1 MPYTVYKLI
10 HLSAIL
16 FLFTTAGGVALYV
29 ANGGTRENNV
39 ANRWVSAIHGLTLVL
54 ILISGFGL
62 VARIGTG
69 FELWVWA
76 KFALWFILGSLALL
90 PLRRPNLGYLFFFL
104 IPLLGGLAAS
114 LAIFKPF

>member
-10 HLSAIL
+10 HLIAIL

-29 ANGGTRENNV
+29 ANGGKRENNV
-39 ANRWVSAIHGLTLVL
+39 AGRWVSMIHGLTLVL
-54 ILISGFGL
+54 ILVSGFGL

-76 KFALWFILGSLALL
+76 KFALWFVIGSLALL
-90 PLRRPNLGYLFFFL
+90 PLRKTGLGHGFFYL
-104 IPLLGGLAAS
+104 IPLLGSLAAF
-114 LAIFKPF
+114 LAVFKPF